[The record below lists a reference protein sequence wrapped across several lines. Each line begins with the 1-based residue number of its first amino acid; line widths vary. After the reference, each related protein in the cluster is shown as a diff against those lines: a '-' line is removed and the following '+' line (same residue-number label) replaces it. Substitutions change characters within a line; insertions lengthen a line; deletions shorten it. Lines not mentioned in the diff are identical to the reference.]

1 MVICPLSR
9 VHTLQSIS
17 KFSVN
22 VLCNHNFTSFSLKKI
37 SLLSNT
43 ASIKV
48 PGENDQEKQSR
59 CEKNAD
65 ILSVEKVKV
74 MRMNTG
80 HSWHPS
86 T

>member
-1 MVICPLSR
+1 
-9 VHTLQSIS
+9 
-17 KFSVN
+17 VN
-22 VLCNHNFTSFSLKKI
+22 VLCNHNFTSFNFKKD
-37 SLLSNT
+37 SLLSDA

-48 PGENDQEKQSR
+48 PGENDQAKQSY